1 MALQEIV
8 VVGIKASIVLTV
20 FALGLRATTND
31 LTYLLWHPGKL
42 ARSLVAMDVVMPVF
56 AMLAISV
63 TALPAPVK
71 LALAALSVSPV
82 PPMLPQ
88 KAVKAG
94 GAEDYVVGLL
104 VAAAVVA
111 LVFVPLSVEV
121 LGIIFGIELH
131 VPISTVAF
139 LMATTVLGPLVAG
152 VATRS
157 LLPALAERV
166 AGPLARVAGIG
177 LLLCTVLVVFG
188 AWPQM
193 MTLVGDGTL
202 MVFIAFVLVGLAV
215 GHFLGGP
222 EQADRTVLA
231 IATGSRHPGMA
242 LAIATASFPEQ
253 KLVVPALILYLLV
266 SMVASLPYIVWRR
279 RQAAGQPDMSGLAD

>member
-1 MALQEIV
+1 
-8 VVGIKASIVLTV
+8 
-20 FALGLRATTND
+20 
-31 LTYLLWHPGKL
+31 
-42 ARSLVAMDVVMPVF
+42 
-56 AMLAISV
+56 
-63 TALPAPVK
+63 
-71 LALAALSVSPV
+71 
-82 PPMLPQ
+82 
-88 KAVKAG
+88 
-94 GAEDYVVGLL
+94 
-104 VAAAVVA
+104 
-111 LVFVPLSVEV
+111 
-121 LGIIFGIELH
+121 
-131 VPISTVAF
+131 
-139 LMATTVLGPLVAG
+139 
-152 VATRS
+152 
-157 LLPALAERV
+157 
-166 AGPLARVAGIG
+166 
-177 LLLCTVLVVFG
+177 VLVVFG

-266 SMVASLPYIVWRR
+266 SVVASLPYIVWRR